1 MLQVLLSIFSHA
13 LDQEEEQKLAIRLL
27 CCLFSTHAKKAVSET
42 QGDLLRFIYEKY
54 QVSTVLVQMQNMVY
68 WSLIFTV
75 TVVKSASLEHY
86 TGSTCHLPLPASL
99 W

>member
-13 LDQEEEQKLAIRLL
+13 LDEEEQKLAIRLL

-68 WSLIFTV
+68 
-75 TVVKSASLEHY
+75 
-86 TGSTCHLPLPASL
+86 
-99 W
+99 